1 MVVQASCYANQKAV
15 NLISSML
22 RLLLVRLKRSQI
34 IITMTN
40 FHRLSRLTCAAL
52 IIGSA
57 PYAYAAPKY
66 FPDPDRYATRR
77 VAAYLA
83 SKDCPGAVNAL
94 NEGVKAR
101 QRDVLLLAGS
111 MFETGLCVKENWEKA
126 AHYYQLADAAGN
138 RAAVP
143 RLAAGYAVA
152 GRDNA
157 VALWWN
163 AHHPVPAPDEC
174 VPKANPETDIEAFEA
189 ALKSMPPAVFKACV
203 YMIGVVSAIRAETEF
218 PVTAAQHDVFGD
230 VTMEFN
236 PAAGKISW
244 RQAAEQGLAGI
255 KDVNKHEYDD
265 RRAIENSLVTYM
277 ETTGKRVL
285 SRFQRPDGIPADTR
299 IRHRFSFSYK

>member
-1 MVVQASCYANQKAV
+1 MT
-15 NLISSML
+15 ML
-22 RLLLVRLKRSQI
+22 NFDHLARLA
-34 IITMTN
+34 
-40 FHRLSRLTCAAL
+40 CAAL
-52 IIGSA
+52 ILGSA
-57 PYAYAAPKY
+57 QSAYAAPKY
-66 FPDPDRYATRR
+66 FDHPDRYATRR

-94 NEGVKAR
+94 NEGVKAK

-138 RAAVP
+138 RAAVA

-163 AHHPVPAPDEC
+163 AHYPVPGPDEC
-174 VPKANPETDIEAFEA
+174 VPKADPETDIEAFEA
-189 ALKSMPPAVFKACV
+189 ELKRMPPAVFKACV

-218 PVTAAQHDVFGD
+218 PEAAAQHSVFG
-230 VTMEFN
+230 VVNMEFN
-236 PAAGKISW
+236 PAAGQISW
-244 RQAAEQGLAGI
+244 RQDSPEQGITGV
-255 KDVNKHEYDD
+255 KDVNKHEYDNQ
-265 RRAIENSLVTYM
+265 RAVENSLVTYM

-285 SRFQRPDGIPADTR
+285 LRFQKPEGIDADTR

>member
-1 MVVQASCYANQKAV
+1 ML
-15 NLISSML
+15 NLD
-22 RLLLVRLKRSQI
+22 RLP
-34 IITMTN
+34 
-40 FHRLSRLTCAAL
+40 RLSCAAL
-52 IIGSA
+52 ILGSA
-57 PYAYAAPKY
+57 QCALAAPQY
-66 FPDPDRYATRR
+66 FQNPDRDATRR

-94 NEGVKAR
+94 KEGVKAR
-101 QRDVLLLAGS
+101 QRDVLLLAGN
-111 MFETGLCVKENWEKA
+111 MFETGLCVKENWDKA
-126 AHYYQLADAAGN
+126 AQYYQLADAAGN

-163 AHHPVPAPDEC
+163 AHYPVPAPKEC
-174 VPKANPETDIEAFEA
+174 VPKADPETDIDAFEA
-189 ALKSMPPAVFKACV
+189 ELKSMPPAVFGACV

-218 PVTAAQHDVFGD
+218 PATAAQHDVFGD

-236 PAAGKISW
+236 PSAGKIAW
-244 RQAAEQGLAGI
+244 RQESVERGAAGI

-277 ETTGKRVL
+277 ESIGNRVL
-285 SRFQRPDGIPADTR
+285 LRFQKPDGIPADTR
-299 IRHRFSFSYK
+299 IRHKFSFSYE